1 MTQEDDV
8 AAFEAMRPMLLGLAY
23 RILGSRAEA
32 EDAVQDTF
40 LKWQSADRSAIEN
53 PASWLTTLCT
63 RRCIDLLRAARNA
76 RVDYVGAWLPEPIH
90 ASTEGEPGERLSLA
104 ASLQTAFLLV
114 LERLTPKERAAYLLH
129 EVFDVSY
136 PEIAATLGLQETTC
150 RKLVSRARANVAQ
163 SKVRH
168 TTPLDRQEQLLAAFQ
183 TAVTSGGTEQL
194 SALLS
199 DEVELCADG
208 GGKVP
213 TLREVLR
220 GRAEVLEFVGRAL
233 HAYWGDYTWEATDIN
248 GGRGVVL
255 WKDGSAVAC
264 VSFAY
269 DEQGAATNV
278 YIVRNP
284 DKLGRLGEGG
294 GVAPGDGGGGVAPG
308 GAGEPG

>member
-1 MTQEDDV
+1 MAQEADV
-8 AAFEAMRPMLLGLAY
+8 SAFETARPMLLGLAY

-32 EDAVQDTF
+32 EDAVQDTY
-40 LKWQSADRSAIEN
+40 LKWQNADRSTIEN

-90 ASTEGEPGERLSLA
+90 ASTEVEPSERLSLA

-129 EVFDVSY
+129 EVFDLAY
-136 PEIAATLGLQETTC
+136 PEIAATLGIQETTC
-150 RKLVSRARANVAQ
+150 RKLVSRARANVGQ

-168 TTPLDRQEQLLAAFQ
+168 TTPLHRQEQLLAAFQ
-183 TAVTSGGTEQL
+183 TAVASGGTEHL

-199 DEVELCADG
+199 DEIELCADG

-213 TLREVLR
+213 ALLQVLQ
-220 GRAEVLEFVGRAL
+220 GKAEVLEFIGRAL
-233 HAYWGDYTWEATDIN
+233 PAHWGDFTWEATDIN

-255 WKDGSAVAC
+255 WKDGSAAAC

-269 DEQGAATNV
+269 DEHGAATNI

-284 DKLGRLGEGG
+284 DKLSRLG
-294 GVAPGDGGGGVAPG
+294 GDGGGGGAQG
-308 GAGEPG
+308 GAREAR